1 MTATSLFIVGE
12 IGINDYII
20 SGLYR
25 NRTLMSEL
33 KTVFLPQIIRA
44 IRSTVTVSRRR

>member
-12 IGINDYII
+12 IGINDYLIG
-20 SGLYR
+20 GLYG
-25 NRTLMSEL
+25 NRTLSEL